1 MSEKF
6 GLSVFRS
13 AVSQGKITLKIEA
26 KLSSTKYGNLIAPSE
41 STASFEY
48 LVFSGQDF
56 LEDCTAFV
64 NIR

>member
-1 MSEKF
+1 MSEKI
-6 GLSVFRS
+6 GPRVFTS
-13 AVSQGKITLKIEA
+13 AISQGKITLRIEA

-56 LEDCTAFV
+56 LEDCMAFV